1 MLSSSR
7 WLPNHEGVVPHPLW
21 PHCHWHLPPWRGQLG
36 FSLPSWNKHVPTP
49 WVCLKIVFPFLKPG
63 YVSVPWRGIYILYS
77 FLTSQLRVW
86 NFMEHKTIFGPIMKT
101 FKGHMESCCLPVTC
115 LRDSEDPKITS
126 PKPGAMLPYCFLF
139 QYFECIS
146 FPGAWASKRT
156 APNAT
161 HGGIYFGHTKLQRLE
176 LRHSQSWRKG
186 AAAWVHW
193 IQIVP
198 VDWHIVWIYIY
209 ICIYM

>member
-1 MLSSSR
+1 
-7 WLPNHEGVVPHPLW
+7 
-21 PHCHWHLPPWRGQLG
+21 
-36 FSLPSWNKHVPTP
+36 
-49 WVCLKIVFPFLKPG
+49 
-63 YVSVPWRGIYILYS
+63 
-77 FLTSQLRVW
+77 
-86 NFMEHKTIFGPIMKT
+86 MEHKTIFWPYNET

-126 PKPGAMLPYCFLF
+126 QSYLLFKYCRQTRGIPGAMLPYCFLF

-146 FPGAWASKRT
+146 FPGCLGQQKDSPQR
-156 APNAT
+156 T

-198 VDWHIVWIYIY
+198 VDWHIVWMIYYTWDVY
-209 ICIYM
+209 ICKKTIYHLYLILDACKFMDMIIYKYNVAGYSWCSSFTNHLNLSICYQAPICLNHWTVERYSL